1 MIYFDNSSTTP
12 IHPLVMETV
21 TKVSENFIGNPS
33 SLHKLGEHAGRLLDQ
48 SRIQVAELL
57 GVEKNEIFFT
67 SGGTEGDNWVIKG
80 TAIEKIPYG
89 KHLITTSVE
98 HPAVKESFIQLE
110 KLGFDVTYLP
120 VNEEGV
126 VSAEDVRTAITD
138 ETILVSVM
146 SVNNEIGSVQPI
158 EEIGHVLENYPAI
171 HFHVDA
177 VQGIGRVPLTLG
189 KDSRIDF
196 AVFSAHKFH
205 GPKGVGIVYK
215 KHGRVLA
222 PILSG
227 GGQESG
233 LRSGTENVAG
243 IAGTAKALR
252 LQLENTEEKNKHL
265 YELKERLLAIL
276 HKHEKITIF
285 TPSQGAPQIIC
296 FGIRGIKGEVVV
308 HGLESEGIFV
318 STTSACSSRKGLTSS
333 TLFAMNIPERI
344 AETSVRISLSPNNT
358 IEEVEKFERV
368 LDKLYGQFERLNT
381 R

>member
-1 MIYFDNSSTTP
+1 
-12 IHPLVMETV
+12 METI
-21 TKVSENFIGNPS
+21 TKVSEKIIGNPS
-33 SLHKLGEHAGRLLDQ
+33 SLHKLGEQSGRLLDQ

-67 SGGTEGDNWVIKG
+67 SGGTEGDNWIIKG
-80 TAIEKIPYG
+80 TAIEKMPYG
-89 KHLITTSVE
+89 KHLITSSIE
-98 HPAVKESFIQLE
+98 HPAVKESFVQLE

-120 VNEEGV
+120 VNKEGV
-126 VSAEDVRTAITD
+126 VSAEDVRAAITD
-138 ETILVSVM
+138 ETVLVSIM
-146 SVNNEIGSVQPI
+146 LVNNEIGSVQPI
-158 EEIGHVLENYPAI
+158 EEIGQVLEDYPSI

-215 KHGRVLA
+215 KQGRVLA

-265 YELKERLLAIL
+265 YDLRERLLTIL

-333 TLFAMNIPERI
+333 TLFAMNIPERL
-344 AETSVRISLSPNNT
+344 AETSVRISLSPDNT
-358 IEEVEKFERV
+358 IEEVEKFELI